1 MTISDWISV
10 ILSILSFLLATLSIV
25 FVVLTIRQNNK
36 MIKNSTRA
44 YVVVYG
50 AYVHYSNSQFY
61 LVIRNYGTS
70 GAVIK
75 SLKCTIDLSKYS
87 YIENHPPFE
96 NITNTTFAPN
106 QNAICALDYSALDGN
121 SISTFDI
128 TVTYQSGKDTYTE
141 TYPINYAFLKGNV
154 VVLSSNNGKELKDI
168 STVLQD
174 IGKRQL

>member
-1 MTISDWISV
+1 MTISDWINIV
-10 ILSILSFLLATLSIV
+10 LSILSLVLAATSIV
-25 FVVLTIRQNNK
+25 IVILTIRQNNK

-70 GAVIK
+70 GAIIK

-87 YIENHPPFE
+87 YFANHPPFE

-106 QNAICALDYSALDGN
+106 QNAICALDYSALDGD

-128 TVTYQSGKDTYTE
+128 TITYQSGKDTYTE

-154 VVLSSNNGKELKDI
+154 IVLSSNNGKELKDI
-168 STVLQD
+168 SNVLQD